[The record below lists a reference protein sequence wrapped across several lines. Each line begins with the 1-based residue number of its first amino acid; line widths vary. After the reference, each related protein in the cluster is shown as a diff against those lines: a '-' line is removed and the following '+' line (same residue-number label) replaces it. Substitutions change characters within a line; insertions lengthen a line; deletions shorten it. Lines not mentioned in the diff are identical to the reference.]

1 MNKIRQRREELG
13 LSQAELGKVIGCS
26 QQHIQRLELG
36 YEIKP
41 DKILR
46 LSEYLRLPV
55 EDIIS
60 DKWRAV
66 FNKMTVKAPAS
77 DVYSTVAMVVKVVE
91 DFLIDHNKSLTSER
105 KAQLIAGLVA
115 KLSDTPQEEQKKLVE
130 FAISLELDKQAV

>member
-66 FNKMTVKAPAS
+66 FNKMAIKAPAS